1 MHSSYVDKFF
11 KKDYAVSVLLFACT
25 FFALI
30 LVNSPL
36 GKYYNAFLNTPVE
49 LTIGPIELH
58 KDVLLWINDGLMGL
72 FFLNVGLEIK
82 KEVLIGEL
90 RSIKNIMLPVLGA
103 IGGIVV
109 PALIFY
115 GFTHN
120 DPVALKGW
128 AIPAATDIAFAVGV
142 ISILGKRV
150 PSSLKTFLL
159 TLAIVDDLGA
169 ILIIAFFY
177 TAKISLF
184 SLAVALGCFVG
195 LLILNLLHIR
205 KLFWYS
211 ILGLCMWVAL
221 LKSGIHAT
229 LAGVLIAM
237 TIPQE
242 VKCKDKNQTE
252 KKSYSPLA
260 SLTSILHDK
269 VNYFVLP
276 LFAFT
281 NSGVVFK
288 DLDANDLSS
297 PITLGIIAALFF
309 GKQLGVFLFSYIGT
323 KLKITKLPENT
334 TWLQLYGAAILC
346 GIGFTMSLFI
356 SSLAFE
362 GSLSHIIDANRVGIL
377 IGSMLSAIAGVFVL
391 KLASNKPKVSCL
403 KDISLNISS
412 KDM

>member
-1 MHSSYVDKFF
+1 
-11 KKDYAVSVLLFACT
+11 
-25 FFALI
+25 
-30 LVNSPL
+30 
-36 GKYYNAFLNTPVE
+36 
-49 LTIGPIELH
+49 
-58 KDVLLWINDGLMGL
+58 
-72 FFLNVGLEIK
+72 
-82 KEVLIGEL
+82 
-90 RSIKNIMLPVLGA
+90 MLPVLGA

-115 GFTHN
+115 GVTQFPHH
-120 DPVALKGW
+120 DPIALKGW

-142 ISILGKRV
+142 ISILGNRV
-150 PSSLKTFLL
+150 PASLKTFLL

-184 SLAVALGCFVG
+184 SLAIALGCFAG
-195 LLILNLLHIR
+195 LLILNLLHVR

-211 ILGLCMWVAL
+211 ILGLCMWIAL

-242 VKCKDKNQTE
+242 VKCKDKNKTE
-252 KKSYSPLA
+252 KKSYSPSA
-260 SLTSILHDK
+260 SLTSLLHDK

-281 NSGVVFK
+281 NSGVIFK

-297 PITLGIIAALFF
+297 TITLGIIAALFF
-309 GKQLGVFLFSYIGT
+309 GKQLGVFLFSYIGA
-323 KLKITKLPENT
+323 KLKLTKLPDNT

-362 GSLSHIIDANRVGIL
+362 GALPHIIDANRVGIL
-377 IGSMLSAIAGVFVL
+377 IGSILSAVVGILVL
-391 KLASNKPKVSCL
+391 KLASNKPKT
-403 KDISLNISS
+403 N
-412 KDM
+412 